1 MLHDAH
7 VSGTP
12 GRPPWIFPTRML
24 NLSAS
29 VMLGYVSHLAR
40 IDVGE
45 HAYGARGVAML
56 RKGTAKKVTIFVNED
71 TQHHFGS
78 LCEAILTFL
87 LHKGV
92 SGATATRAMAG
103 FGAHHVIHTT
113 KIEVLTEHLPIRIE
127 FIESAEKVDELMPTL
142 YDMVT
147 DGVIEVQDTN
157 VVKVA
162 NKERPAPPKG
172 PHMEM
177 RGTARLMRIYMGES
191 DKWQGEPLYEAIL
204 KRLRLM
210 DIAGATV
217 YRGILGYGVK
227 GHTHKSG
234 RLPFSLDLPVMIS
247 VVDTDEKLAP
257 AINEIESMMQ
267 DGLIVLSNV
276 DVIRLLHSRPATD
289 SAHANG

>member
-1 MLHDAH
+1 MLQ
-7 VSGTP
+7 
-12 GRPPWIFPTRML
+12 
-24 NLSAS
+24 
-29 VMLGYVSHLAR
+29 
-40 IDVGE
+40 
-45 HAYGARGVAML
+45 
-56 RKGTAKKVTIFVNED
+56 KGTAKKVTIFVNED

-78 LCEAILTFL
+78 LCDAILTLL

-103 FGAHHVIHTT
+103 FGTHQAMHTT

-127 FIESAEKVDELMPTL
+127 FIESAGKVDEIMPTL

-162 NKERPAPPKG
+162 STERPSPPKG
-172 PHMEM
+172 PHTEM

-191 DKWQGEPLYEAIL
+191 DKWQGEPLYEAIV

-234 RLPFSLDLPVMIS
+234 RLPFSHDLPVMIS
-247 VVDTDEKLAP
+247 VVDTEEKLAK
-257 AINEIESMMQ
+257 AVNEIEPMMQ
-267 DGLIVLSNV
+267 DGIIVFSDV
-276 DVIRLLHSRPATD
+276 EVIRLVHSRPPTE
-289 SAHANG
+289 SSHANG

>member
-1 MLHDAH
+1 MLQ
-7 VSGTP
+7 
-12 GRPPWIFPTRML
+12 
-24 NLSAS
+24 
-29 VMLGYVSHLAR
+29 
-40 IDVGE
+40 
-45 HAYGARGVAML
+45 
-56 RKGTAKKVTIFVNED
+56 KGTAKKVTIFVNED
-71 TQHHFGS
+71 TQHHFGNLTDS
-78 LCEAILTFL
+78 ILTFL

-103 FGAHHVIHTT
+103 FGAHQVLHTT

-127 FIESAEKVDELMPTL
+127 FIESAQKVDEIMPTL
-142 YDMVT
+142 YDMVI

-162 NKERPAPPKG
+162 NQERPSPPKG
-172 PHMEM
+172 PHTEM

-191 DKWQGEPLYEAIL
+191 DRWQGEPLYEAMV

-234 RLPFSLDLPVMIS
+234 LLPFSRDLPIMIS
-247 VVDTDEKLAP
+247 VVDSGEKLAR
-257 AINEIESMMQ
+257 AIDELEPMMQ
-267 DGLIVLSNV
+267 DGLIVLSDV
-276 DVIRLLHSRPATD
+276 DVIRLVQSRPELE
-289 SAHANG
+289 SSHANG

>member
-1 MLHDAH
+1 
-7 VSGTP
+7 
-12 GRPPWIFPTRML
+12 
-24 NLSAS
+24 
-29 VMLGYVSHLAR
+29 
-40 IDVGE
+40 
-45 HAYGARGVAML
+45 ML

-78 LCEAILTFL
+78 LSESILAFL

-103 FGAHHVIHTT
+103 FGAHQVMHTT

-127 FIESAEKVDELMPTL
+127 FIESAQKVDEIMPTL

-162 NKERPAPPKG
+162 NKEHPTPPKG
-172 PHMEM
+172 PHSEM
-177 RGTARLMRIYMGES
+177 RGTARLMRVYMGES
-191 DKWQGEPLYEAIL
+191 DRWQGEPLYEAMV

-227 GHTHKSG
+227 GHTHKG
-234 RLPFSLDLPVMIS
+234 GMLPFSRDLPIMIS
-247 VVDTDEKLAP
+247 VVDSEENLAK
-257 AINEIESMMQ
+257 ALVEIEAMMQ
-267 DGLIVLSNV
+267 DGIIVFSDV
-276 DVIRLLHSRPATD
+276 DVIRLVQS
-289 SAHANG
+289 SALESSHANG